1 MPRVAQH
8 GFQRVPYAIASAVTP
23 LTGTSATVI
32 QGAKALGFRYRIE
45 AAFISA
51 QTALVGGTRTVQVK
65 RGTTVLFSL
74 AIGNSNLGTIG
85 NVVDMT
91 AAVAADQREFGDA
104 DTLLVDVASG
114 GTSVT
119 AGAIVI
125 TLVLRELPQAAS

>member
-1 MPRVAQH
+1 MPRPANH
-8 GFQRVPYAIASAVTP
+8 GFVRTPYTIASAVTP

-51 QTALVGGTRTVQVK
+51 QTVLVGGTRTVQIK
-65 RGTTVLFSL
+65 RGSTVLFSL
-74 AIGNSNLGTIG
+74 AIGAANLGTLG
-85 NVVDMT
+85 NLVDMT
-91 AAVAADQREFGDA
+91 AAVAADAREFGDA

-119 AGAIVI
+119 AGAINI
-125 TLVLRELPQAAS
+125 TLVLRQLQQAAF